1 MNRVIYPSVYCSK
14 IRFNFL
20 HPIIQSTKFALIF
33 DSPLVKGHKRK
44 YAADIYF
51 YATQQIM
58 TETDDIIVPSK
69 FQTIIRDFAKD
80 LTTTFPEYSVLW
92 KKWTAEDVPE
102 KDIVRLFKY
111 CTQVYPERF
120 FDILYQNDEMFKE
133 DSEINTR
140 FLPAVE
146 FRLLYNCEGVT
157 ETTRSAIWKYLQL
170 ILMNVV
176 NSVRDKSA
184 FGDAADIFEGV
195 DESALQ
201 EKLNKTLEEIGS
213 FFRNLGGEETTGNAT
228 SSTDDSESGAASGGI
243 PNMED
248 FVKNFAAD
256 MGAGAGIPNMESF
269 REAFQ
274 NAVPNEGPNSEMP
287 NANDLHEHLKG
298 LFDGKIGSLAK
309 ELAEEISQDVEHL
322 FDEEGEAKGIN
333 TTGDLINKI
342 IKNPKKIMSLM
353 KTISGKLQSKMK
365 SGEISEEEIMKE
377 AGELMGKMK
386 GMKGMGPMNEMFKNL
401 AKGMGGAGGKSGI
414 NIGALQRMQKQM
426 AAKERMRSKMEEKAE
441 SAKKHIERTEDPAR
455 AVFRI
460 GEEDAA
466 PEYSKAP
473 VLASAQTPALNDEEL
488 VAMFSKEDTPTPAK
502 KPASDKKKKANKK

>member
-1 MNRVIYPSVYCSK
+1 MTDETSPS
-14 IRFNFL
+14 
-20 HPIIQSTKFALIF
+20 
-33 DSPLVKGHKRK
+33 
-44 YAADIYF
+44 
-51 YATQQIM
+51 
-58 TETDDIIVPSK
+58 DIIVPAQ

-92 KKWTAEDVPE
+92 KKWTADDVPE

-146 FRLLYNCEGVT
+146 FRLLYNCAGVT
-157 ETTRSAIWKYLQL
+157 ETTQAAIWKYLQL

-176 NSVRDKSA
+176 NSVRDKSV

-195 DESALQ
+195 DEGALQ

-213 FFRNLGGEETTGNAT
+213 FFRNLGGDENAST
-228 SSTDDSESGAASGGI
+228 SSSKESSEGGI

-248 FVKNFAAD
+248 FVKNFASGV
-256 MGAGAGIPNMESF
+256 GASDAPNMESF
-269 REAFQ
+269 RDAFE
-274 NAVPNEGPNSEMP
+274 NAAGGGEMP

-309 ELAEEISQDVEHL
+309 ELAEEISHDVEHL
-322 FDEEGEAKGIN
+322 FEDEGGSAGIN
-333 TTGDLINKI
+333 PNDINSTGDLINKL

-353 KTISGKLQSKMK
+353 KTISGKLQTKMK

-386 GMKGMGPMNEMFKNL
+386 GMKGMGAMNDMFKNL
-401 AKGMGGAGGKSGI
+401 AKGMGGAGGGI
-414 NIGALQRMQKQM
+414 NVGALQRMQKQM
-426 AAKERMRSKMEEKAE
+426 AAKERMRAKMDANAKAN
-441 SAKKHIERTEDPAR
+441 ANVKKHIEKTNDPSR
-455 AVFRI
+455 SVFRI
-460 GEEDAA
+460 GEEDSA
-466 PEYSKAP
+466 PEYSKVNNAEVP
-473 VLASAQTPALNDEEL
+473 TSKMNDDEL
-488 VAMFSKEDTPTPAK
+488 VSMFSDK
-502 KPASDKKKKANKK
+502 KSTTSDKKKKKTNKK

>member
-1 MNRVIYPSVYCSK
+1 
-14 IRFNFL
+14 
-20 HPIIQSTKFALIF
+20 
-33 DSPLVKGHKRK
+33 
-44 YAADIYF
+44 
-51 YATQQIM
+51 M
-58 TETDDIIVPSK
+58 TENDDTIIVPAK
-69 FQTIIRDFAKD
+69 FHTIIRDFAKD
-80 LTTTFPEYSVLW
+80 LTTTFPEYGVLW
-92 KKWTAEDVPE
+92 KKWTVEDVPE
-102 KDIVRLFKY
+102 KDIARLFKY

-120 FDILYQNDEMFKE
+120 FDILYQNDDMFKE

-195 DESALQ
+195 DENALQ

-213 FFRNLGGEETTGNAT
+213 FFRNLGEDDAPTGGAS
-228 SSTDDSESGAASGGI
+228 SSTNGSESEAGGI

-256 MGAGAGIPNMESF
+256 MGGGGGIPNMESF
-269 REAFQ
+269 RNAF
-274 NAVPNEGPNSEMP
+274 EGANGGEGTEKGEMP

-322 FDEEGEAKGIN
+322 FDDEGAANGVN
-333 TTGDLINKI
+333 TTGDLINKM
-342 IKNPKKIMSLM
+342 IKNPKKIMTLM

-401 AKGMGGAGGKSGI
+401 AKGMGGAGGKTGI
-414 NIGALQRMQKQM
+414 NMGALQRMQKQM

-441 SAKKHIERTEDPAR
+441 SAKKHIELTEDPGR
-455 AVFRI
+455 AVFRL
-460 GEEDAA
+460 GEEEAA

-473 VLASAQTPALNDEEL
+473 SLNDEEL
-488 VAMFSKEDTPTPAK
+488 VAMFNKTEPKNTSN
-502 KPASDKKKKANKK
+502 KKKKANKK

>member
-1 MNRVIYPSVYCSK
+1 MRQIY
-14 IRFNFL
+14 
-20 HPIIQSTKFALIF
+20 IF
-33 DSPLVKGHKRK
+33 TRRDTTIK
-44 YAADIYF
+44 
-51 YATQQIM
+51 IM
-58 TETDDIIVPSK
+58 TENDDTIIVPAK

-92 KKWTAEDVPE
+92 KKWTVEDVPE

-120 FDILYQNDEMFKE
+120 FDILYQNDDMFKE

-195 DESALQ
+195 DENALQ

-213 FFRNLGGEETTGNAT
+213 FFRNLGEDDAPTGGAS
-228 SSTDDSESGAASGGI
+228 SSTNGSESEAGGI

-256 MGAGAGIPNMESF
+256 MGGGGGIPNMESF
-269 REAFQ
+269 RNAF
-274 NAVPNEGPNSEMP
+274 EGANGGEGTEKGEMP

-322 FDEEGEAKGIN
+322 FDDEGAANGVN
-333 TTGDLINKI
+333 TTGDLINKM
-342 IKNPKKIMSLM
+342 IKNPKKIMTLM

-401 AKGMGGAGGKSGI
+401 AKGMGGAGGKTGI
-414 NIGALQRMQKQM
+414 NMGALQRMQKQM

-441 SAKKHIERTEDPAR
+441 SAKKHIERTEDPGR
-455 AVFRI
+455 AVFRL
-460 GEEDAA
+460 GEEEAA

-473 VLASAQTPALNDEEL
+473 SLNDEEL
-488 VAMFSKEDTPTPAK
+488 VAMFNKTEPKNTSN
-502 KPASDKKKKANKK
+502 KKKKANKK